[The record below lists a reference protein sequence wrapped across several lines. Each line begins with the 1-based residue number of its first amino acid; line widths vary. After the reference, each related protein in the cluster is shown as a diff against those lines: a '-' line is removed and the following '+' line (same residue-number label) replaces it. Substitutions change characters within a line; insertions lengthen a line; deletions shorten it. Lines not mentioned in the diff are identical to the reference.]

1 MKKISQKG
9 EKNLWKCKKIYT
21 TSEKTSGNTIYIQ
34 KINENFRQKKQNGK
48 LKNKRFHTFKAIVIR
63 KSHMYAP
70 LSLFHIRSE
79 Q

>member
-1 MKKISQKG
+1 M
-9 EKNLWKCKKIYT
+9 
-21 TSEKTSGNTIYIQ
+21 Q

-70 LSLFHIRSE
+70 LSIFHIRGE
-79 Q
+79 